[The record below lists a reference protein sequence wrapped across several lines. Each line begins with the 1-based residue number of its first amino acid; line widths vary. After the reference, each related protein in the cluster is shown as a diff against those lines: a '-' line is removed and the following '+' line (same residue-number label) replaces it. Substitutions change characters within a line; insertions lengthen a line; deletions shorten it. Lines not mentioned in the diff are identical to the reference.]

1 MAAHGLLGRA
11 ASLNSAEELTLATL
25 LINGSFDYSSRFLFN
40 IDTINF
46 TAPAIAVFSGTQLY
60 GNQLI
65 PNQAVDGSSGLN
77 WIVVNSGIQGF
88 SAAGWTFTNWESTD
102 RLIVNG
108 SQWGETLVG
117 SSRNDIIRGN
127 AGSDTIRGGAGKD
140 IVEGGTGS
148 DNLDGGANTDTLSYE
163 HSAFA
168 VTVNL
173 GTNSVSGGDAAGDRI
188 AGFENVIG
196 SNASDRLTGNAGNN
210 FLTGGYGAD
219 ILTGG
224 GGADRFNY
232 TDVSN
237 SLPGGPEDI
246 ITDFSQGQ
254 HDQIRLAAID
264 AIAGGFNDA
273 FRFIGTAGF
282 QHAGDLRYIR
292 GFGQTVIQGD
302 INGDG
307 RADFEITL
315 TGSFILTGDDFIL

>member
-1 MAAHGLLGRA
+1 
-11 ASLNSAEELTLATL
+11 LATL

-40 IDTINF
+40 IDTVDF
-46 TAPAIAVFSGTQLY
+46 TASAIAVFSGTQFY
-60 GNQLI
+60 GNQLRA
-65 PNQAVDGSSGLN
+65 NLAVDGSSGQN

-88 SAAGWTFTNWESTD
+88 SAAGWTFSNWENTD

-108 SQWGETLVG
+108 SLWSETLVG

-127 AGSDTIRGGAGKD
+127 AGSDTIRGGAGND

-148 DNLDGGANTDTLSYE
+148 DDLDGGANFDTLSYE
-163 HSAFA
+163 HSAYA

-173 GTNSVSGGDAAGDRI
+173 ATNTVSGGDAAGDRI

-196 SNASDRLTGNAGNN
+196 GYASDRLTGNAGSNA
-210 FLTGGYGAD
+210 LTGGYGAD

-232 TDVSN
+232 TDVSH
-237 SLPGGPEDI
+237 SLAGGPEDI
-246 ITDFSQGQ
+246 ITDFSQSQ

-282 QHAGDLRYIR
+282 QQAGDLRYIR
-292 GFGQTVIQGD
+292 GIGHTVIQGD
-302 INGDG
+302 IDGDG

-315 TGSFILTGDDFIL
+315 TGSYILTGGDFIL